1 GQYSTYLRFF
11 PESKNVRLHVVF
23 MSPKLAGESHAGL
36 HFIIDQQC
44 FVLVGQVAQRLV
56 ELLAKVTI
64 PALALNRFY
73 DDTGNVIFIYFKIAF
88 SLSNGTFF
96 QRLCLL
102 NMFFG
107 SGISPGRGDDARPI
121 ELRKIL
127 NFIGIGIG
135 ERHRVAG
142 ASVKSLLKVEYFMP
156 FLLPIPFLE
165 ILLDLPVESDLQGVF
180 YRQC

>member
-1 GQYSTYLRFF
+1 METVIFHFIYAFAGQYSTYLRFF
-11 PESKNVRLHVVF
+11 TESKNVRLHVVF

-88 SLSNGTFF
+88 SLSNGTF
-96 QRLCLL
+96 
-102 NMFFG
+102 
-107 SGISPGRGDDARPI
+107 
-121 ELRKIL
+121 
-127 NFIGIGIG
+127 
-135 ERHRVAG
+135 
-142 ASVKSLLKVEYFMP
+142 
-156 FLLPIPFLE
+156 
-165 ILLDLPVESDLQGVF
+165 
-180 YRQC
+180 